1 MRPARRKSTSSTGS
15 TEPLFRPHPS
25 APQPTDRGGP
35 TDRLSHPPS
44 ARLRKDRG
52 DGHGTAQ
59 GNPQSGSCPPARCQ
73 TGPRRPARGEAGY
86 GQARSRRPLD
96 AIERACRFIEARV
109 AEGERFTLA
118 ELGAHCGVSP
128 WHLQRQFRRA
138 MGVSP
143 HDYGDQ
149 HRLARFRDEL
159 QQGEGV
165 AAATYGAGYGSSSRV
180 YERADG
186 LIGMTPATYAKGGK
200 GAEIAYGTAASPLG
214 RLLAAATPRGICFVG
229 LGRQRRHAGARA
241 PAGFPCRREHPPGR
255 WRARPGARRLA
266 GLSGRKRTPCRLAAW
281 TSGQRLSSAGSGRNC
296 SWIPLGETRSYGEIA
311 RSLGNAGASRA
322 VGRACAT
329 NPISLIVPCHRARG
343 QNGGLTGYR
352 WGIKR
357 KAALLERESEMGARK
372 KLL

>member
-1 MRPARRKSTSSTGS
+1 MDMATLKDIRPR
-15 TEPLFRPHPS
+15 
-25 APQPTDRGGP
+25 
-35 TDRLSHPPS
+35 
-44 ARLRKDRG
+44 
-52 DGHGTAQ
+52 
-59 GNPQSGSCPPARCQ
+59 
-73 TGPRRPARGEAGY
+73 ARGATAGKPS
-86 GQARSRRPLD
+86 GGSPASRPLD

-118 ELGAHCGVSP
+118 ELGAHCGLSP

-143 HDYGDQ
+143 HDYADQ

-200 GAEIAYGTAASPLG
+200 GAEIAFGTAASPLG
-214 RLLAAATPRGICFVG
+214 RLLAAATVRGICFVG
-229 LGRQRRHAGARA
+229 FADSDAVLERELKANFPAADSIRRDDRALGAALDRLLAHLAGKEPHVDLPLDIRATAFQRRVWQ
-241 PAGFPCRREHPPGR
+241 E
-255 WRARPGARRLA
+255 L
-266 GLSGRKRTPCRLAAW
+266 
-281 TSGQRLSSAGSGRNC
+281 QR
-296 SWIPLGETRSYGEIA
+296 IPLGETRSYGEIA
-311 RSLGNAGASRA
+311 RSLGNPGASRA

-329 NPISLIVPCHRARG
+329 NPVPLIVPCHRARG
-343 QNGGLTGYR
+343 QNGQLTGYR

-357 KAALLERESEMGARK
+357 KDQLLERESETANRK
-372 KLL
+372 KIL

>member
-1 MRPARRKSTSSTGS
+1 MDMASVKEIKAAIPAPGGAK
-15 TEPLFRPHPS
+15 PL
-25 APQPTDRGGP
+25 A
-35 TDRLSHPPS
+35 
-44 ARLRKDRG
+44 AV
-52 DGHGTAQ
+52 
-59 GNPQSGSCPPARCQ
+59 
-73 TGPRRPARGEAGY
+73 
-86 GQARSRRPLD
+86 
-96 AIERACRFIEARV
+96 ERACRFIEAKV

-128 WHLQRQFRRA
+128 WHLQRRFRRA

-200 GAEIAYGTAASPLG
+200 GAEIAYGTAASALG

-229 LGRQRRHAGARA
+229 FGDSDAALEGELARAFPAADSIRRDDRELGPALDQLLAHLAGKEPHIALPLDIRATAFQRRVWQ
-241 PAGFPCRREHPPGR
+241 E
-255 WRARPGARRLA
+255 L
-266 GLSGRKRTPCRLAAW
+266 
-281 TSGQRLSSAGSGRNC
+281 QR
-296 SWIPLGETRSYGEIA
+296 IPLGETRSYGEIA
-311 RSLGNAGASRA
+311 RSLGKAGAARA
-322 VGRACAT
+322 VGRACAS
-329 NPISLIVPCHRARG
+329 NPVPLIVPCHRA
-343 QNGGLTGYR
+343 QGGDGSLTGYR

-357 KAALLERESEMGARK
+357 KAALLERESELEIRK

>member
-1 MRPARRKSTSSTGS
+1 MARLKEIHRAAPAGQSAARPA
-15 TEPLFRPHPS
+15 
-25 APQPTDRGGP
+25 
-35 TDRLSHPPS
+35 
-44 ARLRKDRG
+44 
-52 DGHGTAQ
+52 TAK
-59 GNPQSGSCPPARCQ
+59 PAAE
-73 TGPRRPARGEAGY
+73 G
-86 GQARSRRPLD
+86 PLD

-229 LGRQRRHAGARA
+229 LGDSDAMLERELRQNFHAAESIRRDDGELGRALDALLAYLAGKEPHVALPVDIRATAFQRRVWQ
-241 PAGFPCRREHPPGR
+241 E
-255 WRARPGARRLA
+255 LQ
-266 GLSGRKRTPCRLAAW
+266 L
-281 TSGQRLSSAGSGRNC
+281 
-296 SWIPLGETRSYGEIA
+296 IPLGETRSYGEIA

-329 NPISLIVPCHRARG
+329 NPIPLIVPCHRARG
-343 QNGGLTGYR
+343 KNGGLTGYR

>member
-1 MRPARRKSTSSTGS
+1 MDMARLKEIHKTAPARQPAVKQAPAGQPAARPA
-15 TEPLFRPHPS
+15 
-25 APQPTDRGGP
+25 
-35 TDRLSHPPS
+35 
-44 ARLRKDRG
+44 
-52 DGHGTAQ
+52 TAK
-59 GNPQSGSCPPARCQ
+59 PA
-73 TGPRRPARGEAGY
+73 AE
-86 GQARSRRPLD
+86 RPLD

-229 LGRQRRHAGARA
+229 LGDSDAMLERELRQNFHAAESIRRDDGELGRALDALLAYLAGKEPHVALPVDIRATAFQRRVWQ
-241 PAGFPCRREHPPGR
+241 E
-255 WRARPGARRLA
+255 LQ
-266 GLSGRKRTPCRLAAW
+266 L
-281 TSGQRLSSAGSGRNC
+281 
-296 SWIPLGETRSYGEIA
+296 IPLGETRSYGEIA

-329 NPISLIVPCHRARG
+329 NPIPLIVPCHRARG